1 MKKYK
6 IIVKDKKTGA
16 TMQDE
21 EMHSALTKGRI
32 VNDLKAKYRFHQNV
46 VVISVER
53 IVAPVGKQLDILDAI
68 EEVEN
73 GRDI

>member
-32 VNDLKAKYRFHQNV
+32 VNDLKAKYRFHPNV
-46 VVISVER
+46 VVIDVQR
-53 IVAPVGKQLDILDAI
+53 IVAPVGKQLDIFDLGA
-68 EEVEN
+68 
-73 GRDI
+73 